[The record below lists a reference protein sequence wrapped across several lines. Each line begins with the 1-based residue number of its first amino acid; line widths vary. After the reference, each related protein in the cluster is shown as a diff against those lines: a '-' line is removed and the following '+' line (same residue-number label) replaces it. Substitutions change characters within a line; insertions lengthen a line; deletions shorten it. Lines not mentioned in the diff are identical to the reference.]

1 MKKRVALILAVVM
14 AIGVITGCGKKA
26 DNISERIILKSG
38 RWKSHIILS
47 KIKQLSGRL
56 RKNLE

>member
-26 DNISERIILKSG
+26 DNISEKSEEQNGKKDTVVVEIG
-38 RWKSHIILS
+38 RAHV
-47 KIKQLSGRL
+47 
-56 RKNLE
+56 